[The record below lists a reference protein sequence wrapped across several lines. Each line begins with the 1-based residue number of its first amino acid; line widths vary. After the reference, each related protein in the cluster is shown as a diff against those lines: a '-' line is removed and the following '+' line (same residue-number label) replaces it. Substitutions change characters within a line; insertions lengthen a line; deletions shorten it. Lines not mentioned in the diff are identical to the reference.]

1 MSSLSSSD
9 QIRREALGALKN
21 QRIVRHLGER
31 SRHMKWHH
39 RLKKF
44 IRASLGFGVVLLAL
58 SIIGSII
65 GGIGVVGFSA
75 TVLAAVAVFALF
87 MIFPKMPVPTPE
99 KILKSDLRT
108 LAGKTEI
115 WLEAQRPALPPPA
128 QNVLNEIGT
137 RLDQLSPQLQHL
149 GENDPA
155 ANDIRRLVGEH
166 LPEMIASYQ
175 RIPAPMRK
183 EEHAGSTPEAQLV
196 SGLGVISK
204 EIDAITRTIARG
216 ELDALATRGR
226 YLELKYDRPGDVPTL
241 TRAPE

>member
-1 MSSLSSSD
+1 MSNSSD
-9 QIRREALGALKN
+9 LIINEAKGALQN
-21 QRIVRHLGER
+21 QRIARHLGER
-31 SRHMKWHH
+31 SRL
-39 RLKKF
+39 LKRSHWLNKF
-44 IRASLGFGVVLLAL
+44 IRASLGLGVVLIGG

-65 GGIGVVGFSA
+65 GGLGILGFSA
-75 TVLAAVAVFALF
+75 ALLAALAVFVAF
-87 MIFPKMPVPTPE
+87 MAFPKMSTPTPE

-128 QNVLNEIGT
+128 QKVLVEIGT

-166 LPEMIASYQ
+166 LPEMIASYG

-183 EEHAGSTPEAQLV
+183 EAHAGCTPEAQLV
-196 SGLGVISK
+196 SGLSVISK
-204 EIDAITRTIARG
+204 EIDTITRTIARG

-226 YLELKYDRPGDVPTL
+226 YLELKYEGPGDVPTL
-241 TRAPE
+241 ARAPE

>member
-1 MSSLSSSD
+1 MSKSSD
-9 QIRREALGALKN
+9 LIIREAQGALKN

-31 SRHMKWHH
+31 SRL
-39 RLKKF
+39 LKRSHWLNKF
-44 IRASLGFGVVLLAL
+44 IRASLGVGVVFVGL
-58 SIIGSII
+58 SILGSII
-65 GGIGVVGFSA
+65 GGLGVVGFSA
-75 TVLAAVAVFALF
+75 AVLAAAAVFGGL
-87 MIFPKMPVPTPE
+87 MVFPKMTTPTPE

-115 WLEAQRPALPPPA
+115 WLEAQRPSLPPPA
-128 QNVLNEIGT
+128 QSVLVEIGA

-166 LPEMIASYQ
+166 LPEMVASYQ

-226 YLELKYDRPGDVPTL
+226 YLELKYEGPGDVPTL

>member
-1 MSSLSSSD
+1 MSNSSD
-9 QIRREALGALKN
+9 TILREAKGALTN
-21 QRIVRHLGER
+21 QRLTRHIGVKGKQL
-31 SRHMKWHH
+31 KWNHA
-39 RLKKF
+39 LKKF
-44 IRASLGFGVVLLAL
+44 IRASLGFGVVLLTL
-58 SIIGSII
+58 SIVGSII

-75 TVLAAVAVFALF
+75 TVLAAVAAFVML
-87 MIFPKMPVPTPE
+87 MLFPKMSTPTPE

-128 QNVLNEIGT
+128 QTVLMEIGT

-166 LPEMIASYQ
+166 LPEMIASYG
-175 RIPAPMRK
+175 RIPAPLRK
-183 EEHAGSTPEAQLV
+183 EKHAGSTPEAQLV
-196 SGLGVISK
+196 SGLSVISK

-226 YLELKYDRPGDVPTL
+226 YLELKYEGPGDVPTL

>member
-1 MSSLSSSD
+1 MSSNSD
-9 QIRREALGALKN
+9 LIIREAKGALTN
-21 QRIVRHLGER
+21 QRMTRHLGER
-31 SRHMKWHH
+31 SRL
-39 RLKKF
+39 LKRNHWLNKF
-44 IRASLGFGVVLLAL
+44 IRASIGLGAVMLGV
-58 SIIGSII
+58 SIVGSII
-65 GGIGVVGFSA
+65 GGLGIVGFSA
-75 TVLAAVAVFALF
+75 AVLAAGAVFGGL
-87 MIFPKMPVPTPE
+87 MVFPKMTAPTPE

-115 WLEAQRPALPPPA
+115 WLEAQRSSLPAPA
-128 QNVLNEIGT
+128 QSVLVEIGA

-166 LPEMIASYQ
+166 LPEMVASYQ

-183 EEHAGSTPEAQLV
+183 EDHGGSTPEQQLV

-226 YLELKYDRPGDVPTL
+226 YLELKYEGPGDVPTL